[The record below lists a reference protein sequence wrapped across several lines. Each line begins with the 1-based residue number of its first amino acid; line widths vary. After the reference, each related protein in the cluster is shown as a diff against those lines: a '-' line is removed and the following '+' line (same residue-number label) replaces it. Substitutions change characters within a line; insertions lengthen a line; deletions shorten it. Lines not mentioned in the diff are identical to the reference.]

1 MEAQETKPEKY
12 LVLADDGD
20 CMQDVDVFKFYTSA
34 EAGRKLLSLTIPIRR
49 AMVETHY
56 LVSGYREQS
65 IIRVTPVNIRVNK
78 KIVEVMADVVTG
90 TLYYKTGKCLSS
102 DRRRIIK
109 WEK

>member
-1 MEAQETKPEKY
+1 MEPQETKPEKY
-12 LVLADDGD
+12 LVLAEDGD

-34 EAGRKLLSLTIPIRR
+34 EAGRKLLAPTRR

-56 LVSGYREQS
+56 LSSGYREQS

-78 KIVEVMADVVTG
+78 KVVEVMADVVTG
-90 TLYYKTGKCLSS
+90 TLYYKTGECLSS
-102 DRRRIIK
+102 DRRRVIK